1 MKTNFLAQLIN
12 VFLLIVE
19 TSLSLRFLMKFFG
32 ANSNAPFAKWLY
44 NNTQPLL
51 SPFVN
56 IFPAPE
62 IQSQFTI
69 EFTSLF
75 AIIIYM
81 IIGYTIIE
89 ILEIIFSSARESTY
103 NKKRG

>member
-19 TSLSLRFLMKFFG
+19 TSLSLRFVMKFFG
-32 ANSNAPFAKWLY
+32 ANNSTPFVKWLY
-44 NNTQPLL
+44 NNTEPLL
-51 SPFVN
+51 SPFIN

-81 IIGYTIIE
+81 IVGYTIME
-89 ILEIIFSSARESTY
+89 ILDIIFSSARELKSSG
-103 NKKRG
+103 KRK